1 MVSLNFIFFVSGTR
15 KFKLTHCQG
24 PRSLGGNGRGSVY
37 WVFPQL
43 ASGTVPSGL
52 NRGIYFYPALR
63 PANQSNKQMNEIVEF
78 LLHHGYSFL
87 FFWVLGEQAGLPIPS
102 APVLLA
108 AGALAGRMRMNL
120 PAAVVTALV
129 AATICD
135 TLWYILGRTRGN
147 TVLRLICRI
156 SLEPDSCVRRTRISF
171 ERRGGWALVIAK
183 FVPGLSAMTAPLAG
197 TSRMPWERFAL
208 FDAIGSL
215 LWSGSYIA
223 IGFVFSSQ
231 LERALASLQLLGGGL
246 FVLLLMAVGGY
257 ILWKWQNRQRFLHNL
272 RVARI
277 TPEELKRRLDANED
291 VIVVD
296 LRHSLEFDAEPQTIS
311 GAVHMDPADLE
322 EAIEVI
328 PRDREIVLFCS
339 CPNEAT
345 AAQMALRLRS
355 RGITKIRPLAE
366 GLDGWRKR
374 GFPMQAAQEA
384 N

>member
-1 MVSLNFIFFVSGTR
+1 
-15 KFKLTHCQG
+15 
-24 PRSLGGNGRGSVY
+24 
-37 WVFPQL
+37 
-43 ASGTVPSGL
+43 
-52 NRGIYFYPALR
+52 
-63 PANQSNKQMNEIVEF
+63 MNEIVEF
-78 LLHHGYSFL
+78 LVHHGYSVLFL
-87 FFWVLGEQAGLPIPS
+87 WVLGEQAGLPIPS

-108 AGALAGRMRMNL
+108 AGALAGTRRMNL
-120 PAAVVTALV
+120 PTVVATALV
-129 AATICD
+129 AAMICD
-135 TLWYILGRTRGN
+135 TLWYILGRQRGSA
-147 TVLRLICRI
+147 VLRLICRI
-156 SLEPDSCVRRTRISF
+156 SLEPDSCVRRTRVSF
-171 ERRGGWALVIAK
+171 ERRGAWALVIAK

-197 TSRMPWERFAL
+197 TSRMPWQRFA
-208 FDAIGSL
+208 FYDAIGSL
-215 LWSGSYIA
+215 LWSCSYVA
-223 IGFVFSSQ
+223 TGFVFSSE
-231 LERALASLQLLGGGL
+231 LERALASLQFLGGGL
-246 FVLLLMAVGGY
+246 LALLLITLGGY
-257 ILWKWQNRQRFLHNL
+257 IGWKWQNRQRFLRKL

-277 TPEELKRRLDANED
+277 TPEELKRRLDARED
-291 VIVVD
+291 LIVVD